1 MSELHIKRP
10 INPRFVARVRRS
22 GCRRYFVIGRNYRSA
37 ESAARTMMRHFLK
50 VHEYKRGD
58 VLMIEDWYEPNMLM
72 EITR

>member
-10 INPRFVARVRRS
+10 INPRFIARVRQR
-22 GCRRYFVIGRNYRSA
+22 GCRRYQVVGRY
-37 ESAARTMMRHFLK
+37 RTMEAAGRAMLK
-50 VHEYKRGD
+50 AFMGLHAFKRGD